1 MMCLIIGTLYIEI
14 PNTFNRAFEKT
25 AVIQVCYDSDCAH
38 SSLHPSSIKCTHS
51 DETIAH
57 QQRLSILLFRMY
69 IVSRVH
75 TDNDVVGLAQI
86 ARLPITSFS
95 GSVVEAFMNIYPS
108 RTF

>member
-1 MMCLIIGTLYIEI
+1 
-14 PNTFNRAFEKT
+14 
-25 AVIQVCYDSDCAH
+25 
-38 SSLHPSSIKCTHS
+38 
-51 DETIAH
+51 
-57 QQRLSILLFRMY
+57 MY

-75 TDNDVVGLAQI
+75 TDNEVVGLAQI